1 MKPCIILLGPPGSG
15 KGSQTE
21 KLKSFLAFQTVST
34 GDLVRSQIKGQ
45 TPIGLEIEPFLK
57 EGRLVPDELI
67 VQLFKEWI
75 KDNQDAKGFI
85 LDGFPRTLEQA
96 SIFNKDIVGK
106 FNLKVQVVYLE
117 VSVDLLI
124 SRMLTRLICN
134 KCKTVYNTTSKPP
147 KHLNQ
152 CDECG
157 EHLERRQDD
166 NPETIVI
173 RNKEY
178 MSLTAPLVEFF
189 LENLVTIN
197 GDQDSEKVFSDII
210 KGLNSG
216 NLN

>member
-21 KLKSFLAFQTVST
+21 KLKSFLGFQTVST

-45 TPIGLEIEPFLK
+45 TSIGLEIEPFLK

-96 SIFNKDIVGK
+96 YIFNKDIVGK
-106 FNLKVQVVYLE
+106 FNLKVQVIYLE

-134 KCKTVYNTTSKPP
+134 KCKAVYNTTSKPP

-157 EHLERRQDD
+157 EALERRQDD
-166 NPETIVI
+166 NPETIVT

-197 GDQDSEKVFSDII
+197 GDQDSEKVFSDIM
-210 KGLNSG
+210 KGLNNG